1 MPFRPLT
8 PLFQRTL
15 ALFAVMALSLVTPG
29 FADDNHWRSRR
40 TLLVGHERYVTQ
52 VAFSPDGR
60 TIASGDDIGAR
71 ILLWQTGD
79 ALTTRYTVADPLC
92 QGAIPLGFSGDGR
105 LICITRTQPNG
116 KIVAVD
122 LERQKAVALGEGSL
136 PANVSFDGRWLAA
149 REPVSGLMT
158 GFGLWDLKT
167 NEKVATLF
175 PPAPA
180 AMTVRVLQQVM
191 FRSDS
196 QVVVGQFSDH
206 SIHVWDLN
214 TKSLQRS
221 LGRGAAVRLDFDLGG
236 NVVPAPLNPPQDA
249 ERLVREMAYSPDR
262 ATVATLYP
270 RSLSITEHVSGR
282 VLASCPT
289 SSARFDRLACV
300 RFSPDGKLVAATDQH
315 GPLVLN
321 VATGQSWSCRRRPGN
336 VRSLTYRPDGSRLAS
351 ARGNVIELWDTAM
364 PENPELLEGRTALVE
379 SVAFHPSEPLLAAGH
394 LDGTVRLWNLT
405 TRTGRTLS
413 GHERSVI
420 TLAFHPDGKTLA
432 TGSFDKTVRLWDV
445 STGRPMQTLTAEGP
459 VRSIAFSP
467 DGRTL
472 AAANHAKT
480 IELWNTETWDK
491 PATLAGH
498 AGPVLSFAF
507 APDGKTLISAST
519 DGTLRWW
526 DVASRACV
534 RTIDDSPRGIL
545 AVRLTPDGRQLA
557 TIDCDASN
565 NCRLCLRDGSDGVQR
580 AASSINWSRMRSSNE
595 VAPQHAALAISPDGM
610 TVAAASAQES
620 VELFDTTPRKQ
631 SE

>member
-29 FADDNHWRSRR
+29 LAKDDEWRSRR

-122 LERQKAVALGEGSL
+122 LERQKAVDLGEGSL

-167 NEKVATLF
+167 NEKVATFF

-180 AMTVRVLQQVM
+180 AMTVRVLQQVL

-236 NVVPAPLNPPQDA
+236 NVVSTPLNPPQGA

-321 VATGQSWSCRRRPGN
+321 VATGQSWSCRRRPGD
-336 VRSLTYRPDGSRLAS
+336 VRSLAYSSDGRRLAS

-394 LDGTVRLWNLT
+394 IDGTVRLWNLS
-405 TRTGRTLS
+405 TRTSRTLN

-420 TLAFHPDGKTLA
+420 ALAFHPDGKTLA
-432 TGSFDKTVRLWDV
+432 TGSFDKSVRLWDV
-445 STGRPMQTLTAEGP
+445 ATGQSVESLTAEGP
-459 VRSIAFSP
+459 VRSVAFSP
-467 DGRTL
+467 DGHTL
-472 AAANHAKT
+472 AAANHTTT
-480 IELWNTETWDK
+480 IELWNT
-491 PATLAGH
+491 ATREKTASLAGH
-498 AGPVLSFAF
+498 AGPVLSIAF
-507 APDGKTLISAST
+507 APDGKTLVSAGS
-519 DGTLRWW
+519 DGALRWW
-526 DVASRACV
+526 DLVSRACV
-534 RTIDDSPRGIL
+534 RTIEDSPRGNL
-545 AVRLTPDGRQLA
+545 AVAFTPNGRQLT
-557 TIDCDASN
+557 TIDSDPSN
-565 NCRLCLRDGSDGVQR
+565 NVRLCLREATDGTLR
-580 AASSINWSRMRSSNE
+580 ASAHFNLLRTRSMTE
-595 VAPQHAALAISPDGM
+595 VPPQHAALALSPDGL
-610 TVAAASAQES
+610 TAAAASAQES
-620 VELFDTTPRKQ
+620 VELFDATPRKQ